1 MQCGQLVSSS
11 RTGSLST
18 TAARGCCCRC
28 RQGGGRRAAYELGVL
43 HEALLWVPAGD
54 QLEQQDAVAVHVALL
69 RERPRGHV
77 LRVEV
82 PVGSPY
88 VVGGAVAASDH
99 LLSRQPEVGDLA
111 MYTKP
116 PTSSFRKL
124 KIGERW

>member
-1 MQCGQLVSSS
+1 MWSASVPSS

-18 TAARGCCCRC
+18 TTARGCCCRC
-28 RQGGGRRAAYELGVL
+28 RQGARRAAYELGVL